1 MEKLPPAIESEIER
15 AISFKNKGDNCTAI
29 EILEQVDR
37 DHPDIVAA
45 VGLLGC
51 LLWSEKELDRAV
63 PVLQRSVEL
72 SPRAPMISLA
82 LFHSL
87 WELDR
92 KEDALEEMKRHLSA
106 TGQLLPDYQAI
117 LEEMNKKWGE
127 TSL

>member
-1 MEKLPPAIESEIER
+1 VEEYSPAIEKEIER
-15 AISFKNKGDNCTAI
+15 AIDFKNKGDNWTAI

-37 DHPDIVAA
+37 DHPDYGAA

-51 LLWSEKELDRAV
+51 LLWSEKELNRAV
-63 PVLQRSVEL
+63 LVLQRSVAL
-72 SPRAPMISLA
+72 SPHAPMISLA

-106 TGQLLPDYQAI
+106 TGKLLPDYQGI
-117 LEEMNKKWGE
+117 LEEMNEKWGE
-127 TSL
+127 PSL